1 MPRLSEAS
9 VYLSGGSEVH
19 PIPLFLSPRAAYE
32 PRLELR
38 KMAQSEYKT
47 AKNGFLENIRDRERL
62 RPAGS
67 DDSHKFW
74 AEEPSGLYVFFLSVG
89 SIGKNG
95 IIKAKDFSL
104 LRKSLSDRKI
114 AEEPAEIMGYENHN
128 NQTFQRRKAQKK
140 KSAKLNALRTFFPG
154 WCRRG
159 DSNSHA
165 VASTRP

>member
-38 KMAQSEYKT
+38 KVAQSEYKT
-47 AKNGFLENIRDRERL
+47 ANNGFLENIRDRERL

-74 AEEPSGLYVFFLSVG
+74 AEESSGLYAFFLSVS

-95 IIKAKDFSL
+95 IIKAKDFSQ
-104 LRKSLSDRKI
+104 LREPCTDRKI
-114 AEEPAEIMGYENHN
+114 AGEPAENRGYKI
-128 NQTFQRRKAQKK
+128 QTTRAISARKHTK
-140 KSAKLNALRTFFPG
+140 KSAKLNALRTFHSG

>member
-104 LRKSLSDRKI
+104 LRKS
-114 AEEPAEIMGYENHN
+114 M
-128 NQTFQRRKAQKK
+128 
-140 KSAKLNALRTFFPG
+140 
-154 WCRRG
+154 
-159 DSNSHA
+159 
-165 VASTRP
+165 